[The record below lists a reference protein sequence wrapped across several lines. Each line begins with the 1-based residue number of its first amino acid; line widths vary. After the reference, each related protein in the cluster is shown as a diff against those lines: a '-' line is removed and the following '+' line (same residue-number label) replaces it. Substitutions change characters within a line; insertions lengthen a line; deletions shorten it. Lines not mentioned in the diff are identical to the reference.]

1 MSSDYAWGLLTV
13 ECDSPKQAAQLFV
26 DYQNISP
33 DLNYFGPKSDKSK
46 PNQINFFINY
56 EVTSHFEKE
65 VLALDKWIFE
75 KSLHHL
81 AGYYW
86 LLDSGEKYRFE
97 IENGEI
103 SSASFSWLEEY
114 PVEKIDRIQNFAQT
128 IGQMTAVQN
137 QEPFEPTGN
146 LFTDIYQLAERSG
159 ELDKLK
165 FIEDYHLGN
174 DDWKR
179 FKITNDNFQIDFIV
193 QFGGSE
199 GIYID
204 AYISGRFDGSGE
216 HKRVSIG
223 TIKTLEDDL
232 AAMKIMG
239 EACAILTY
247 NAAEYLNQNYARY
260 MEIPKTT

>member
-1 MSSDYAWGLLTV
+1 MSSDYAWGLLTAK
-13 ECDSPKQAAQLFV
+13 CKSPEQASQLLA
-26 DYQNISP
+26 DYQNIMP
-33 DLNYFGPKSDKSK
+33 NLNYFAPEIDDNK
-46 PNQINFFINY
+46 PNQINFPIDY
-56 EVTSHFEKE
+56 EVISHFEKE

-75 KSLHHL
+75 KSSHHL
-81 AGYYW
+81 TGYW

-97 IENGEI
+97 IKNGEI

-114 PVEKIDRIQNFAQT
+114 PVEKIERIESFAQS
-128 IGQMTAVQN
+128 IGQKTIQD
-137 QEPFEPTGN
+137 QTQFEPTGD

-204 AYISGRFDGSGE
+204 AYISGRFDASGE

-232 AAMKIMG
+232 GAMKIMG
-239 EACAILTY
+239 EACGILTFY
-247 NAAEYLNQNYARY
+247 AAEYLNQNYARC
-260 MEIPKTT
+260 MKLPKTV

>member
-13 ECDSPKQAAQLFV
+13 ECDSPEQVSQLLA
-26 DYQNISP
+26 DYENITP
-33 DLNYFGPKSDKSK
+33 ELGYFAPEIDDNK
-46 PNQINFFINY
+46 PNQINFPIDY
-56 EVTSHFEKE
+56 EVISHFEKE

-75 KSLHHL
+75 KSSHHL
-81 AGYYW
+81 AGYW
-86 LLDSGEKYRFE
+86 LLDAGERYCFE

-114 PVEKIDRIQNFAQT
+114 PVEKIERIKSFAQS
-128 IGQMTAVQN
+128 IGQKTIQD
-137 QEPFEPTGN
+137 QTQFEPTGD
-146 LFTDIYQLAERSG
+146 LFMDIYQLAERSG

-165 FIEDYHLGN
+165 FIEDYHMGN
-174 DDWKR
+174 DGRKR
-179 FKITNDNFQIDFIV
+179 FKITNDDFLV
-193 QFGGSE
+193 HFSAQFGGSE

-204 AYISGRFDGSGE
+204 AYINGRFDASGE

-239 EACAILTY
+239 EACGILTY